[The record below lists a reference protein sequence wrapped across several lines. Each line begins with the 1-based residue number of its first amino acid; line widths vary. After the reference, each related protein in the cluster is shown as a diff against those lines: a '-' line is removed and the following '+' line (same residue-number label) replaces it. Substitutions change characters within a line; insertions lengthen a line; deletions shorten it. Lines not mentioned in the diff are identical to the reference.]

1 MSARTAQKKV
11 IVREN
16 AGRSSQTILIH
27 DIQSIASSNFYFK
40 SYNHMNKRPSSKA
53 LEKGNFMD
61 DFYDWLESDEANQYQ
76 EIQAFIEDSM
86 EGVELDTK
94 KRLFI
99 FKKKRRTFNEV
110 VEWIQSEMKREDVT
124 DIKTCLINWMEM
136 SYVPE
141 HIDED
146 DVDAMD
152 AFEDEV
158 QKWVKFAKNS

>member
-1 MSARTAQKKV
+1 
-11 IVREN
+11 
-16 AGRSSQTILIH
+16 
-27 DIQSIASSNFYFK
+27 
-40 SYNHMNKRPSSKA
+40 
-53 LEKGNFMD
+53 MD
-61 DFYDWLESDEANQYQ
+61 GFYDWLESDEANQYQ

-110 VEWIQSEMKREDVT
+110 VEWIQSKMKLEDVT
-124 DIKTCLINWMEM
+124 DIETCLINWMEM
-136 SYVPE
+136 SYIPE

-158 QKWVKFAKNS
+158 QEWVKFAKNS